1 LRSICRRLWAY
12 ALCREKEEHESDDL
26 RQRGVPARLVP
37 GHGCWTD
44 SHWEGRHGLFGRL
57 SCATHARSLHAMG
70 LALRDLIRALVG
82 TLQFADRWRVMDRRS
97 GASLSNSS
105 QHGKNNALSPFI
117 RFSNSHYAC
126 GPYGQNSSG
135 STPTA
140 PIARRKLRFHRLT
153 TPLSH
158 YEMSTVFARPKA
170 LASGAPPM
178 CLRCETGVRPRV
190 SALPKVNAGALDP
203 ARPAHARLQEVRLS
217 HLEVDVNEIVQAEFA
232 WGVFEARPRSA
243 VLRAEFRR
251 EQVHSP
257 HTTAVAVL
265 LLPALLGKQRRLFRQ
280 QEVVARAA
288 TRTFHGRLGHRRIR
302 QRVSSKSCRIAS
314 GDRRPSKSGGLGH
327 RAHTPRS
334 SRFLRYEA
342 RRRGA
347 SPQCPAGGWTHRM
360 ETARN
365 SHAYQ
370 DLRDAEGTLAALHC
384 GIRRIRCQEVHLGT
398 AGDAAPFPRR
408 RAARAD
414 APPAARASFRG
425 LALRPGALPF
435 APRHRLDC
443 RKALLRSPDEPDAS
457 NGSSSTERY
466 SQGVTE
472 PRPNM
477 ACAGRTEV
485 APGKRVPLG
494 PAVTRRTRRSLTP
507 V

>member
-1 LRSICRRLWAY
+1 
-12 ALCREKEEHESDDL
+12 
-26 RQRGVPARLVP
+26 
-37 GHGCWTD
+37 
-44 SHWEGRHGLFGRL
+44 
-57 SCATHARSLHAMG
+57 
-70 LALRDLIRALVG
+70 
-82 TLQFADRWRVMDRRS
+82 MDRRW

-178 CLRCETGVRPRV
+178 CLRCDTGARPRV
-190 SALPKVNAGALDP
+190 SALPKVDAGALDP
-203 ARPAHARLQEVRLS
+203 ARPAHARLQEVQLS
-217 HLEVDVNEIVQAEFA
+217 HLYVDVKEIVQAEFA
-232 WGVFEARPRSA
+232 WGVFEARLRSA

-251 EQVHSP
+251 EQVHCP
-257 HTTAVAVL
+257 HATAVAVL

-435 APRHRLDC
+435 AISRRARRFERQFFHGALFPRRHRAPAEHGLRWKDRGCPGQTRAARTRGHPSDAQITDPGLTRAGQRAPRHTPTSVGSAQSTLLPPDPNALVATPALRRHRTIHVTKGQRHLRAAGHPPSHC
-443 RKALLRSPDEPDAS
+443 RRAGHWRSNVRSRGRGMGEDQSLLTGIADS
-457 NGSSSTERY
+457 
-466 SQGVTE
+466 VTL
-472 PRPNM
+472 
-477 ACAGRTEV
+477 V
-485 APGKRVPLG
+485 APSNWGAR
-494 PAVTRRTRRSLTP
+494 
-507 V
+507 